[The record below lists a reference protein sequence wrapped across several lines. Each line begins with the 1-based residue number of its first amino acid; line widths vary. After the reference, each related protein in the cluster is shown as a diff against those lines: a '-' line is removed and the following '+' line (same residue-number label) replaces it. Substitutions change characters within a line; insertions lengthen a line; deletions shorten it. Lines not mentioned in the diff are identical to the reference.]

1 MRKPLNQDQMGIKT
15 EIEFNWKTK
24 YCDGEEEK
32 LIKLLN
38 RVKLLQD
45 LKKKTQTGQNKHLK
59 YKKINKYKKWG
70 WLCALFSPVT
80 FIVILVD

>member
-15 EIEFNWKTK
+15 EIEFIWKTK

-45 LKKKTQTGQNKHLK
+45 LKKKKRKQD
-59 YKKINKYKKWG
+59 KIN
-70 WLCALFSPVT
+70 
-80 FIVILVD
+80 I